1 MMKATIA
8 PLTGGVIIMLL
19 RLRESFRHFF
29 IQETNNLLFGHDD
42 LELSSDF
49 KLLTFVLM
57 AGY

>member
-1 MMKATIA
+1 
-8 PLTGGVIIMLL
+8 MLL